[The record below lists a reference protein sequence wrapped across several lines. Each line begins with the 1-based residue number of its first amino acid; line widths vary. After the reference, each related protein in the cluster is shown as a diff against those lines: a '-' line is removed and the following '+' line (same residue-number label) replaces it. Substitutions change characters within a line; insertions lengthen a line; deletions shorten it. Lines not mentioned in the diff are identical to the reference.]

1 LAKGKQKRA
10 ESCKLMVDSG
20 TMLRVVV
27 VLLAEMRELPGGS
40 AQDVAM
46 FSSVPTRVL
55 AHFG

>member
-1 LAKGKQKRA
+1 
-10 ESCKLMVDSG
+10 MVDSG